1 MRRNIPEPD
10 PCSDLENEG
19 IPDLQDGR
27 PERDWAQD
35 PQQEPVPGE
44 QATALD
50 EWGTTAEEQAAGEPL
65 DIRLSREVADD
76 AANAGTTPDLDI
88 PRDRNITAPDAGAT
102 DEDMPVTGAGEG
114 SPAEEEVRPAGRLVA
129 PDEGTH
135 IDTEKDEVAMEV
147 GPDAGGY
154 TAEEAAVRVEPE

>member
-1 MRRNIPEPD
+1 MRRDIPEPD
-10 PCSDLENEG
+10 PRSELEDEG

-35 PQQEPVPGE
+35 PQQEPIPGE

-65 DIRLSREVADD
+65 DTRLSREVADD

-88 PRDRNITAPDAGAT
+88 PRDRDITAPDAAA
-102 DEDMPVTGAGEG
+102 DEDEPVAPAGEG
-114 SPAEEEVRPAGRLVA
+114 PPAEEEVRPAGRLVA
-129 PDEGTH
+129 PDEGTRT
-135 IDTEKDEVAMEV
+135 DTEKDEVAMEV